1 MSEDQA
7 NYGQRHIA
15 GIDNGLDGGVVV
27 LNAQGEIVHQCIMP
41 TVKLGKGRKV
51 DAVKLSAI
59 LRGFDKLMVFFEEAS
74 KHSPGVLALCST
86 WRSFGAIETVLEL
99 DCIAHE
105 IVKPRDWQKQFWK
118 RTKTPTGVKFDTK
131 AAALVA
137 AKRLWPSQ
145 NWTKSERAH
154 TAHDGIV
161 DAALIAE
168 YGRRLTR

>member
-15 GIDNGLDGGVVV
+15 GIDNGLDGGIVV
-27 LNAQGEIVHQCIMP
+27 LNQQGEIVHQCIMP
-41 TVKLGKGRKV
+41 TVKLGKGRKIDV
-51 DAVKLSAI
+51 VKLSAI
-59 LRGFDKLMVFFEEAS
+59 LRGFDRLMVFVEQAS

-105 IVKPRDWQKQFWK
+105 IVMPQEWQKQFWK

-137 AKRLWPSQ
+137 VNRLWPAHD
-145 NWTKSERAH
+145 WTKSERAER
-154 TAHDGIV
+154 AHDGIV

-168 YGRRLTR
+168 YGRRIIK